1 MKSSSISFKKKL
13 IFSLITILIVMVFL
27 LMSGELLVRLIDPQ
41 EYLFPRWEY
50 SARYGSV
57 FPAETTIISGN
68 PGRWKFTYTTNKFG
82 LRGEEI
88 PVGDHYERD
97 NIVILGD
104 SFSFGQG
111 VNNGEEYPAV
121 LAAACKDDINVINIS
136 CPGWG
141 LTQQLRR
148 YHDLG
153 RLYNPKLVIIQ
164 FCGNDL
170 IDNYKNMVTKVESGK
185 LVYQDTNREK
195 SPFMIMLSKASLL
208 QKSQLYCFI
217 RNFINKNIIYRGRQK
232 TEEALAKK
240 DIPPLEKFYADLLE
254 AFAQEL
260 RLQKSSLIIISPG
273 DGFKLFPYLKKRI
286 DKMESDEL
294 ITYIKVKSWFDG
306 VTDYGSPEGHC
317 WGKKAHDIV
326 GRGLAEII
334 GNF

>member
-1 MKSSSISFKKKL
+1 MKSSSISFKKKI
-13 IFSLITILIVMVFL
+13 IFSLITILLVMVLL
-27 LMSGELLVRLIDPQ
+27 LMSGELLVRLINPQ

-57 FPAETTIISGN
+57 FPAETTLISSC

-88 PVGDHYERD
+88 PVADHYERD

-104 SFSFGQG
+104 SFTFGQG
-111 VNNGEEYPAV
+111 VNDGEEYPAV
-121 LAAACKDDINVINIS
+121 LAAACKDNINVINIS

-153 RLYNPKLVIIQ
+153 RLYNPKVVIIQ

-170 IDNYKNMVTKVESGK
+170 IDNYKNTVTKVVNGN
-185 LVYQDTNREK
+185 LAYQDVKRKKGWLAIMISK
-195 SPFMIMLSKASLL
+195 SSIL

-232 TEEALAKK
+232 TEEALNKE
-240 DIPPLEKFYADLLE
+240 DIPPHEKLYADLLK
-254 AFAQEL
+254 AFSREL
-260 RLQKSSLIIISPG
+260 RLENIKLIILSPE
-273 DGFKLFPYLKKRI
+273 DGIEWFPYLKK
-286 DKMESDEL
+286 SVQEL
-294 ITYIKVKSWFDG
+294 EDDGLINYIKIEPWFNG